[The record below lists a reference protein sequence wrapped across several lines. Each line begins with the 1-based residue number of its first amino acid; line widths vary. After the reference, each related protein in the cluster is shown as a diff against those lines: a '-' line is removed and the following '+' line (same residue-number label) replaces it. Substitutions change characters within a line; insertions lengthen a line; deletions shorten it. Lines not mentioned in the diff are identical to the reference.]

1 MDFIELKVDV
11 LPDFTDIIVAEL
23 AEAGFD
29 SFVETPQ
36 GVNAYA
42 AAEAFDESRVQEIVR
57 KYAALTPVTYTFS
70 ALPRRNWNEEW
81 EKNYQPIYIG
91 DQCVVRASF
100 HQLPQ
105 PFPYEIVINPKM
117 SFGTGHHETTALML
131 EMQLGVDHA
140 GRRVLDAGCG
150 TGILA
155 IMACKRGAAHVDAYD
170 IDEWAVENARENC
183 ELNGCATIGVQQGTI
198 EEVQLS
204 GPYDI
209 ILANINRNVLLRE
222 IPLYA
227 GKLGPGGRLLLSGFY
242 EQDIAELNRVAA
254 ESNLSQTARH
264 TKTHW
269 AALGFQK
276 QG

>member
-36 GVNAYA
+36 GVDAYA
-42 AAEAFDESRVQEIVR
+42 ATGAFNESLVQEIVR
-57 KYAALTPVTYTFS
+57 KYAALTPIAYTFS

-81 EKNYQPIYIG
+81 EKNYQPIYIA

-100 HQLPQ
+100 HQLPD
-105 PFPYEIVINPKM
+105 PYPYEIVINPKM

-131 EMQLGVDHA
+131 QMQLGVDHA
-140 GRRVLDAGCG
+140 GKRVLDAGCG

-170 IDEWAVENARENC
+170 IDAWAVENAKENGQ
-183 ELNGCATIGVQQGTI
+183 LNGCPDIGIGQGTL
-198 EEVQLS
+198 EEVGLS

-227 GKLGPGGRLLLSGFY
+227 GKLAPGGLLLLSGFY
-242 EQDIAELNRVAA
+242 EQDIAELNKVAA

-264 TKTHW
+264 TKQHW
-269 AALGFQK
+269 AALCFQK

>member
-1 MDFIELKVDV
+1 LDFIELKVDV
-11 LPDFTDIIVAEL
+11 LPDFTDIVVAEL

-36 GVNAYA
+36 GVDAYA
-42 AAEAFDESRVQEIVR
+42 AANVFDESLVQEIVR
-57 KYAALTPVTYTFS
+57 KYAALTPIAYTFS

-81 EKNYQPIYIG
+81 EKNYQPIFIG

-100 HQLPQ
+100 HQLPEQ
-105 PFPYEIVINPKM
+105 YPYEIVINPKM

-140 GRRVLDAGCG
+140 GKRVLDAGCG

-170 IDEWAVENARENC
+170 IDEWAVENARENGQ
-183 ELNGCATIGVQQGTI
+183 LNGCPEMVIQQGTI
-198 EEVQLS
+198 EEVRLS
-204 GPYDI
+204 GPYDV

-222 IPLYA
+222 IPRYA
-227 GKLGPGGRLLLSGFY
+227 GKLGPGGLLLLSGFY

-264 TKTHW
+264 TKQHW
-269 AALGFQK
+269 AALYFQK

>member
-1 MDFIELKVDV
+1 MDFIELKVAV
-11 LPDFTDIIVAEL
+11 LPDFADIIVAEL

-29 SFVETPQ
+29 SFVETPD
-36 GVNAYA
+36 GVDAYA
-42 AAEAFDESRVQEIVR
+42 PADVFDEAQVQEIVL

-91 DQCVVRASF
+91 NQCVVRASF
-100 HQLPQ
+100 HQLAET
-105 PFPYEIVINPKM
+105 FPYEIVINPKM

-140 GRRVLDAGCG
+140 GKRVLDAGCG

-170 IDEWAVENARENC
+170 IDAWAVENARENC
-183 ELNGCATIGVQQGTI
+183 GLNGCPGIGIQLGTI
-198 EEVQLS
+198 AEVQLR
-204 GPYDI
+204 GPYGV

-222 IPLYA
+222 IPMYA
-227 GKLGPGGRLLLSGFY
+227 ARLSPGGLLLLSGFY
-242 EQDIAELNRVAA
+242 EQDVAELNKVAA
-254 ESNLSQTARH
+254 ESSLRQTAGH
-264 TKTHW
+264 IKQNW
-269 AALGFQK
+269 AALCFQK

>member
-1 MDFIELKVDV
+1 LDFIELKVDV

-36 GVNAYA
+36 GVDAYA
-42 AAEAFDESRVQEIVR
+42 PADVFDESLVQEIVR

-100 HQLPQ
+100 HQLPEQ
-105 PFPYEIVINPKM
+105 YPYEIVINPKM

-140 GRRVLDAGCG
+140 GKRVLDAGCG

-170 IDEWAVENARENC
+170 IDAWAVENARENGQ
-183 ELNGCATIGVQQGTI
+183 LNGCPNIGIQQGTI

-204 GPYDI
+204 GRYDI

-227 GKLGPGGRLLLSGFY
+227 GILRPGGLLLLSGFY
-242 EQDIAELNRVAA
+242 EQDITELNKVAA

-264 TKTHW
+264 VKQHW
-269 AALGFQK
+269 AALCFQK